1 MQLNVGAILPYLLK
15 KKVLMAEEER
25 EINQLAPDDQAQR
38 LVAMVGRKGMRTIAA
53 FVECLKQSRENER
66 LSHLFDVAQSELSC
80 NIVKILSTPFTL
92 SLLLPLA
99 RRMAPKSS
107 TEKTS
112 MCFSSL
118 FNTHLSLSLSL
129 SLPPS
134 LSLSAGRLAVL
145 VSMDTFLWLKNDYV
159 AEEKH
164 MKTYSKDFEDQR

>member
-80 NIVKILSTPFTL
+80 KILSTPFTL
-92 SLLLPLA
+92 LLLLPLA
-99 RRMAPKSS
+99 RRTAPKSS

-112 MCFSSL
+112 MCFSFSL
-118 FNTHLSLSLSL
+118 FNSHLSLSLLSL
-129 SLPPS
+129 SLA